1 MYIWSKQNHA
11 EFLRIGIVVFACFV
25 MWFTPNSGIDFFRSL
40 IILSMGYGYDYCSV
54 RKSGMMKNDSYHV
67 NLGTVGAV
75 VSLIFFLIGLLSG
88 GLIINLSES
97 PVMITTSDSLMTDVS
112 FPLKW
117 LLYAINIFPILTGF
131 EFFGKVRE
139 DGGG

>member
-1 MYIWSKQNHA
+1 MLK
-11 EFLRIGIVVFACFV
+11 FLRIGIVFFACFV

-40 IILSMGYGYDYCSV
+40 IILSMGYGYDYCSI
-54 RKSGMMKNDSYHV
+54 RQSGMMKNNSYHSK
-67 NLGTVGAV
+67 LGTVGAV
-75 VSLIFFLIGLLSG
+75 VSLIFFLIGLAGLSG
-88 GLIINLSES
+88 GLIIKLTES
-97 PVMITTSDSLMTDVS
+97 PIMITTSNSLMTDVS

-139 DGGG
+139 NGGD

>member
-1 MYIWSKQNHA
+1 MLK
-11 EFLRIGIVVFACFV
+11 FLRIGIVVFACFV

-54 RKSGMMKNDSYHV
+54 RKSGIMKNDSYHV

-75 VSLIFFLIGLLSG
+75 VSLIFFSVGLAGLSG
-88 GLIINLSES
+88 GLVINLKDS
-97 PVMITTSDSLMTDVS
+97 PPIMVTASDSLMTDIT

-131 EFFGKVRE
+131 EFFGKVRGN
-139 DGGG
+139 GGD